1 MTDRFDGIQ
10 HAREKLQDSK
20 NKNKDDMVTATFLGM
35 LGLRRQRFG
44 REMTT
49 EEHAAY
55 ERIGELKNPPTPST
69 LPEQIESD

>member
-10 HAREKLQDSK
+10 HAREKLQHSR

-35 LGLRRQRFG
+35 LGLGRQRFG
-44 REMTT
+44 REKTA

-55 ERIGELKNPPTPST
+55 ERIGELKNPPISSKFS
-69 LPEQIESD
+69 EQVESD